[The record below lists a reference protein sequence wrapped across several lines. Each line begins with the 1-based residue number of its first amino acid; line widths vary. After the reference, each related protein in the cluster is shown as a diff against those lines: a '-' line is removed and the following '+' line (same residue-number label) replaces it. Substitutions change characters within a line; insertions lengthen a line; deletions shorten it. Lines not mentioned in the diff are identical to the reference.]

1 MVEILN
7 VSNLSTAFQSDYGSK
22 QALKNISFKINEGE
36 VLALVGESGSGKT
49 VTSLSIMGLL
59 PNNAYIQ
66 EGNINLIDK
75 KNNQVNILKLTD
87 DKHNLIRGNDISMV
101 FQEPMTCLNPTMT
114 IGDQIVEVILNHKKI
129 SKTKA
134 VKEMID
140 LLGLV
145 EIPDPTQ
152 RAREYPHQL
161 SGGMRQ
167 RVMISIALAC
177 TPKLIIADEPTSALD
192 VTIQAQLLQLLMK
205 LKNSIVS
212 KTSIL
217 FITHDLGIVR
227 ELADRVIVMYHGEI
241 VEEGQVK
248 EVFDNPKHSYTRN
261 LIQSL
266 PEFKLEERKLN
277 KKDDNKQTKVDDNE
291 IILKIENL
299 FKEFPVEK
307 GFFKESNETVKAVQN
322 ISLNVKKNEVLGLV
336 GESGSGKS
344 TLGKSIIKL
353 LQPSRGQIYFNNENI
368 SEYSNK
374 QMIKIRQ
381 KMQMIFQD
389 PFASLNP
396 RKNILDTLIEPI
408 LVHNLMKKNEAIN
421 YIKEIINDVGLPIES
436 LRRFPHEFSGG
447 QRQRIGIARALVLK
461 PEFIVADEPV
471 SALDVS
477 IQAQVL
483 NLLEKLKKTYNLTMI
498 FISHDL
504 SVIEFFCDK
513 VAVMYLGHIV
523 EIAPVS
529 KLFNSPK
536 HSYTRALLSAVPKV
550 KGKDKEKILIKG
562 DIPSPINPPSGCVFR
577 TRCPNPGIDCKGGN
591 IEMGLI
597 EIEPGHWVDQCCVN
611 CN

>member
-227 ELADRVIVMYHGEI
+227 ELADRVIVMYQGEI
-241 VEEGQVK
+241 VEEGKVK
-248 EVFDNPKHSYTRN
+248 DVFDNPKHSYTTN

-266 PEFKLEERKLN
+266 PEFKLEERKLT

-353 LQPSRGQIYFNNENI
+353 LQPSRGKIYFNNENI